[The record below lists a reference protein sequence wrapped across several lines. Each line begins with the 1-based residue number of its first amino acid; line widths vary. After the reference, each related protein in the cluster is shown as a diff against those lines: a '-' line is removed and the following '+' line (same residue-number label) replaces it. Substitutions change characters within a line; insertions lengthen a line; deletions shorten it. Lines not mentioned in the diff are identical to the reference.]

1 MVQRIHASARVEYI
15 PQSPFSLPGWVRRE
29 PSHNS
34 FTNFLPPPDTPH
46 LAICEIVTVK
56 TLLSTITA
64 SALAICAATAGK
76 PALSLTVTP
85 ERDVIS
91 TSGARETIVQI
102 ELHASRASQKRT
114 LPINVAV
121 VLDRSGSMAGAKLEK
136 ARQAAAVAL
145 DQLGPD
151 DFFSLVVYDDEAE
164 VLIPPQKAGNKDAL
178 KEKIHGIRDGG
189 GTALYAGVEKGAAQ
203 LRKYFDKEKVNR
215 IILLSDGNANVGP
228 SKPTDLAKL
237 GKELREEGQNV
248 STVGLGDDY
257 NEDLMTA
264 LAEASHANYYY
275 VKNVEKLPSIF
286 AEELGTVKSVVA
298 RNVKVTISLPEGV
311 KPKAV
316 LGEDE
321 ISFRGQSV
329 TIPLS
334 DFYGLQTR
342 RFLISC
348 EAPDGADER
357 IELASVS
364 LAYDEVE
371 SGAAQ
376 SDRQSAWVGRSA
388 DPKTVEASIRGEVAA
403 NSAIMQNRLAKERAV
418 KLADAGKSREAA
430 EILLSQ
436 AASNASLPA
445 VAQSP
450 LLEQENQVLRDKA
463 EELKNNGS
471 LSKAS
476 RKEVQYQNY
485 QDKKQK
491 R

>member
-1 MVQRIHASARVEYI
+1 M
-15 PQSPFSLPGWVRRE
+15 
-29 PSHNS
+29 
-34 FTNFLPPPDTPH
+34 
-46 LAICEIVTVK
+46 K

-64 SALAICAATAGK
+64 SALALCAAAAGK
-76 PALSLTVTP
+76 PAISLTVTP

-102 ELHASRASQKRT
+102 ELHGGEASKKRT
-114 LPINVAV
+114 LPINLAV

-164 VLIPPQKAGNKDAL
+164 VLIAPQKAGNKDAL

-228 SKPTDLAKL
+228 SKPSDLAKL

-286 AEELGTVKSVVA
+286 EEELGTVKSVVA

-321 ISFRGQSV
+321 ISFNGQSV

-334 DFYGLQTR
+334 DFYGSQTR

-348 EAPDGADER
+348 EAPDGGDGKL
-357 IELASVS
+357 ELASVS
-364 LAYDEVE
+364 LAYDEAE
-371 SGAAQ
+371 TGAAQ
-376 SDRQSAWVGRSA
+376 SDRQSAWVKRSA
-388 DPKTVEASIRGEVAA
+388 HTSAVEASIRGEVAA

-430 EILLSQ
+430 ELLISQ

-445 VAQSP
+445 SAQSP
-450 LLEQENQVLRDKA
+450 LLQQENQVLREKA
-463 EELKNNGS
+463 EELQSNGS